1 MIIKSAEEL
10 RAFYEEFARMFGANE
25 EEKVIFAECFLRA
38 DLRLSLIH
46 ILQDTSSGPAWRSM

>member
-25 EEKVIFAECFLRA
+25 EEKVIFAECFCVPTCAER
-38 DLRLSLIH
+38 
-46 ILQDTSSGPAWRSM
+46 ILKVLLLFH